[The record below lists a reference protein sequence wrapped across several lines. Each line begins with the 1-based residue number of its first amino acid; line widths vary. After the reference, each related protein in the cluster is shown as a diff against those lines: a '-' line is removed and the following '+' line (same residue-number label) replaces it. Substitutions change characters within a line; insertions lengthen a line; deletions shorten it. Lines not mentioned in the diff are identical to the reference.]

1 MASPG
6 YWGGLAG
13 LTHGSPGSFAVLMI
27 LLSSYWP
34 MFATYWGEATSRRN
48 AFLITY
54 TDGGQRI
61 WGVVRSWVWM
71 GGTIWFAKA
80 ACDHFVLPGAHGD
93 PLFWH
98 KHLHAFTLVLY
109 IFHYPVQDV
118 FKSMYATSGGG
129 VGEDPVSLCF
139 RFIALNFTVVF
150 LLYVIF
156 SLTPPTRFVFGI
168 PASVV
173 GPPGGKRATVFGA

>member
-1 MASPG
+1 MIDVNAQSRDLWTWHTSLSVTAQLHHP
-6 YWGGLAG
+6 
-13 LTHGSPGSFAVLMI
+13 SNFARG
-27 LLSSYWP
+27 P
-34 MFATYWGEATSRRN
+34 PPPPRRPRP
-48 AFLITY
+48 L
-54 TDGGQRI
+54 
-61 WGVVRSWVWM
+61 
-71 GGTIWFAKA
+71 
-80 ACDHFVLPGAHGD
+80 HGD

-118 FKSMYATSGGG
+118 LKSMYATSGG

-156 SLTPPTRFVFGI
+156 SLTPLFGI
-168 PASVV
+168 PASVM